1 MSMQIGQMMS
11 NMLGGLQQTEA
22 KTLELKVGQ
31 IVKGMVLQLL
41 GEQDALVNI
50 GGVQLRAKLETPL
63 RQGQVTEFRV
73 QPESNGSQ
81 LVLKPVDGAKIPLTD
96 AALGDLLKSF
106 GMNDHPE
113 ARQLA
118 KQLQQSDIELTK
130 GNLQRFGNMM
140 EQQPAEIPS
149 NEWMES
155 AVIAHKRN
163 LPMTRETVN
172 GLRQALF
179 GQPLLGQL
187 DGLEAKAE
195 EAAKTM
201 ALLPPGKA
209 SAEVEELIGKLRQ
222 AIQQVRE
229 TAGMPN
235 VPDTRPQQEPA
246 AAQAGASEPSRP
258 ETSGKPAADA
268 AIRQP
273 AAPVSGGQTQ
283 AVRESG
289 EAHPGVPVKEDSAE
303 AGEPNKAEG
312 RTRTEPPAMKLEHA
326 TQPQRQPGDPIPSE
340 TNNRQVDRTL
350 EGASRPEAS
359 RTEPPA
365 SAAAKEAESADPHS
379 QPGKA
384 SEIAERASTAAKQA
398 GIRENDP
405 QAQGRPKADT
415 PENWISR
422 LFKAVGMDN
431 EHQISRAIDRA
442 DHRAHLPS
450 NAVASSAMQMAAAPE
465 QALPPVPDLVRHEA
479 ADSLKSILLQ
489 LSASDAVPEP
499 LREHAQQTLQQITGQ
514 QLLLSPDR
522 GAVLTHVTMFL
533 PIRHGGGEEHTAA
546 VHVQARK
553 GKRGEIDARNCRLL
567 FDLNMQTLG
576 LTLVDVQVYDK
587 KVHLQVHNDMP
598 FLAAI
603 LEQYRGEI
611 EEGLRDNGYQFMALK
626 CSPFPEQ
633 KRVDESSAAGELS
646 PARSAA
652 ASAYHIKPYKGV
664 DVRI

>member
-1 MSMQIGQMMS
+1 MQIGQMMS
-11 NMLGGLQQTEA
+11 NMLGGLQQTDA

-81 LVLKPVDGAKIPLTD
+81 IVLKPVDGAKIPLTD
-96 AALGDLLKSF
+96 AALGDLLRSF
-106 GMNDHPE
+106 GLNDQPE
-113 ARQLA
+113 TRQLA
-118 KQLQQSDIELTK
+118 KQLQKSDIELTK

-140 EQQPAEIPS
+140 EQHPVEIPE

-187 DGLEAKAE
+187 DGLEAKAD
-195 EAAKTM
+195 EAVRTM
-201 ALLPPGKA
+201 AQLPGKA
-209 SAEVEELIGKLRQ
+209 SVEVEELVGKLRQ
-222 AIQQVRE
+222 AIQLVRE
-229 TAGMPN
+229 TAGAT
-235 VPDTRPQQEPA
+235 VAPDTQTRQEPTA
-246 AAQAGASEPSRP
+246 GQARASEPPRP
-258 ETSGKPAADA
+258 ETAGKPAADA
-268 AIRQP
+268 ATKQP
-273 AAPVSGGQTQ
+273 APVSNGQIQ
-283 AVRESG
+283 ATRESVG
-289 EAHPGVPVKEDSAE
+289 TYPVVTIEEGSAE
-303 AGEPNKAEG
+303 AREPNRAGG
-312 RTRTEPPAMKLEHA
+312 RVGTEQPATKLEHA
-326 TQPQRQPGDPIPSE
+326 ALPQRQPDEPIPSE
-340 TNNRQVDRTL
+340 TNNKPADRMF
-350 EGASRPEAS
+350 EGARRSDGP
-359 RTEPPA
+359 RTDLPA
-365 SAAAKEAESADPHS
+365 AGVGREAESAAAHS
-379 QPGKA
+379 QPGKS
-384 SEIAERASTAAKQA
+384 SETAERANTAVKQPVTQ
-398 GIRENDP
+398 ENDP
-405 QAQGRPKADT
+405 HAQGRPKADAS
-415 PENWISR
+415 ENWISR

-442 DHRAHLPS
+442 DHRAHSPS
-450 NAVASSAMQMAAAPE
+450 NAAASSALQMAIAPE
-465 QALPPVPDLVRHEA
+465 HGLPAVPELVRHEA

-533 PIRHGGGEEHTAA
+533 PVRQGGGEEHTAA

-626 CSPFPEQ
+626 CSPFPER
-633 KRVDESSAAGELS
+633 KRVEEGGAPGELS
-646 PARSAA
+646 PARTAS

>member
-11 NMLGGLQQTEA
+11 NLLGGAQQTEA

-81 LVLKPVDGAKIPLTD
+81 IVLKPVDGAKIPMTD

-106 GMNDHPE
+106 GMNDQPE
-113 ARQLA
+113 IRQLA

-140 EQQPAEIPS
+140 EQQPVEVPA

-163 LPMTRETVN
+163 LPMTRESVN

-187 DGLEAKAE
+187 DGLEAKAD
-195 EAAKTM
+195 EAVRTM
-201 ALLPPGKA
+201 TQLPGKA
-209 SAEVEELIGKLRQ
+209 SVEVRELIDKLRQ
-222 AIQQVRE
+222 AIQLVRE
-229 TAGMPN
+229 TAG
-235 VPDTRPQQEPA
+235 VSIAPDTQTRQEPA
-246 AAQAGASEPSRP
+246 AGQARAAEPPRP
-258 ETSGKPAADA
+258 ETAGKPAADA
-268 AIRQP
+268 ATKQP
-273 AAPVSGGQTQ
+273 TPVSNGQIQAASETGGD
-283 AVRESG
+283 
-289 EAHPGVPVKEDSAE
+289 HPGVPVEEGSAE
-303 AGEPNKAEG
+303 AGEPNRAEG
-312 RTRTEPPAMKLEHA
+312 RVRTEQPATKLEHA
-326 TQPQRQPGDPIPSE
+326 AQPQRQPGEPIPSE
-340 TNNRQVDRTL
+340 TNNKQADRTL
-350 EGASRPEAS
+350 EGARRPEAP
-359 RTEPPA
+359 RTDLPA
-365 SAAAKEAESADPHS
+365 SGAGKEAESTASHS
-379 QPGKA
+379 QPGKS
-384 SEIAERASTAAKQA
+384 SETAERANPAVKQA
-398 GIRENDP
+398 GMLENDTH
-405 QAQGRPKADT
+405 AQGRTKADT

-431 EHQISRAIDRA
+431 EHQISRAIDRGA
-442 DHRAHLPS
+442 DPRAHLPS
-450 NAVASSAMQMAAAPE
+450 NAVASSALHMAAAPE
-465 QALPPVPDLVRHEA
+465 QGLPAVPDLVRHEA

-533 PIRHGGGEEHTAA
+533 PVRQGGGDEHTAA

-587 KVHLQVHNDMP
+587 RVHLQVHNDMP

-633 KRVDESSAAGELS
+633 KRVDEGGAAGELS
-646 PARSAA
+646 PARTAA

>member
-1 MSMQIGQMMS
+1 MSIQIGQMMS
-11 NMLGGLQQTEA
+11 NMLSELQQTEA

-81 LVLKPVDGAKIPLTD
+81 VVLKPVDGVKIPLTD
-96 AALGDLLKSF
+96 AALGDLLKSL
-106 GMNDHPE
+106 GMNDQPE
-113 ARQLA
+113 TRQLA
-118 KQLQQSDIELTK
+118 KQLQQAGIELTK
-130 GNLQRFGNMM
+130 GNLQRFGSMM
-140 EQQPAEIPS
+140 EQRPVEVPA

-163 LPMTRETVN
+163 LPLTRETVN

-187 DGLEAKAE
+187 EGLEAKADE
-195 EAAKTM
+195 TVRTM
-201 ALLPPGKA
+201 SPLPGKA
-209 SAEVEELIGKLRQ
+209 SVEVQELIGKLRQ
-222 AIQQVRE
+222 AIQLVKD
-229 TAGMPN
+229 TAGAS
-235 VPDTRPQQEPA
+235 VAPDTRPLQERA
-246 AAQAGASEPSRP
+246 AGQAGASEPPRP
-258 ETSGKPAADA
+258 ELTGKPAADA
-268 AIRQP
+268 ATKQP
-273 AAPVSGGQTQ
+273 TLVSNGQMEAASDTVDTY
-283 AVRESG
+283 
-289 EAHPGVPVKEDSAE
+289 PGVPAEEGSA
-303 AGEPNKAEG
+303 AAREPNRAEG
-312 RTRTEPPAMKLEHA
+312 RLRAEQQPSAKLEHA
-326 TQPQRQPGDPIPSE
+326 AQPQRQSGDPIQSE
-340 TNNRQVDRTL
+340 TNNRQADRTL
-350 EGASRPEAS
+350 DGSRRQDVS
-359 RTEPPA
+359 RTELAA
-365 SAAAKEAESADPHS
+365 SGIGREAESAAS
-379 QPGKA
+379 RSRPGKSPDTA
-384 SEIAERASTAAKQA
+384 GQANTAAKQA
-398 GIRENDP
+398 GMLENDTNS
-405 QAQGRPKADT
+405 QGRPKTDT
-415 PENWISR
+415 TENWISR

-431 EHQISRAIDRA
+431 EHQITRAIDRA
-442 DHRAHLPS
+442 DHRAQSPS
-450 NAVASSAMQMAAAPE
+450 TPVASSALQMAAAPE
-465 QALPPVPDLVRHEA
+465 QGLPAVPDLVRHEA

-533 PIRHGGGEEHTAA
+533 PVSNGGGDEHRAA

-626 CSPFPEQ
+626 CTPFPEQ
-633 KRVDESSAAGELS
+633 KRVDAEGAAGELS
-646 PARSAA
+646 PARTAA
-652 ASAYHIKPYKGV
+652 ASAYHIMPYKGV